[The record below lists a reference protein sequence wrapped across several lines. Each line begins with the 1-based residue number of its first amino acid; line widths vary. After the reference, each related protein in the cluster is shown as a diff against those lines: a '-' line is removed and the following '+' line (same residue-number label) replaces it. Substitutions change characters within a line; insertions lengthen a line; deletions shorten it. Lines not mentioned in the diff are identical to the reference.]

1 MLSLNYYFINA
12 IYIIIITII
21 IVIIF
26 IVLIST
32 SFYYYHSYYIIRRRL
47 NIDFSNIPDDQPY
60 ADKVYVESINKT
72 YHIDK

>member
-1 MLSLNYYFINA
+1 MRNPSFPQE
-12 IYIIIITII
+12 
-21 IVIIF
+21 
-26 IVLIST
+26 VLHPHGIPAGVSK
-32 SFYYYHSYYIIRRRL
+32 RRL

>member
-1 MLSLNYYFINA
+1 MFC
-12 IYIIIITII
+12 
-21 IVIIF
+21 
-26 IVLIST
+26 
-32 SFYYYHSYYIIRRRL
+32 RRRL